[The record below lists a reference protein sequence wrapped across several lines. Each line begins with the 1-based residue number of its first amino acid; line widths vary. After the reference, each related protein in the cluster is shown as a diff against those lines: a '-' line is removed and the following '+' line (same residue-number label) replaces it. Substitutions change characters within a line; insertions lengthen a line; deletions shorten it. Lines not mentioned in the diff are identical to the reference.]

1 MKLNLP
7 RSSLRTQ
14 IALVFAG
21 LVALVAVLLSLA
33 FGEILRAHSQRAAS
47 ASLRVVATNA
57 ARMLA
62 DGLLDGSRQV
72 QVISSAESIWD
83 AGMDSREVLLLLSR
97 AQSLRPHNLWI
108 GVADTDG
115 LVRAA
120 TSNLLVGQSVKERPW
135 FAAGLEGVHVGDVH
149 SAKLLASLLA
159 PSPSGE
165 PLRFVDFAAP
175 VKSGGKTIGVVAI
188 HGSWDW
194 VRELVAN
201 LLPAF
206 AEEVQLQI
214 HIFDRNGQ
222 LIFAPGGD
230 TAALAARQRLPAPA
244 ASAADAE
251 ATPLDAT
258 VVTWED
264 GERYLTSVVRMV
276 PHTPESD
283 LGWHI
288 VAREP
293 VAIAFAQAD
302 KAVRMA
308 LTIGLVAALVATALG
323 WLAARRLSV
332 DLYALAQAA
341 RDVEAGKAGARLPQ
355 SNSSAEV
362 RTLSESFGSMTR
374 RLIAA
379 NEEMEQKVRLRTQE
393 LEAANRELDLQARSD
408 PLTGLLNRR
417 GFDSQLKLA
426 AALARRSGRP
436 LALVMVDVDHFKRVN
451 DSFGHDAGDE
461 VLKRL
466 AQTLQQRLRDSDV
479 TARLGGEEFVA
490 MLPDTDLKGALA
502 ISQQLLE
509 TVAAQIDDTVGRVT
523 ISAGVAI
530 FRGDGDDTHDLL
542 RRADEALYEAKGQGR
557 NRVCSLE

>member
-1 MKLNLP
+1 MKRHLP

-33 FGEILRAHSQRAAS
+33 FGEILRTHSQRAAS

-62 DGLLDGSRQV
+62 DGLLDGTRQV
-72 QVISSAESIWD
+72 QVISRAESIWD
-83 AGMDSREVLLLLSR
+83 AGMDSRDVLLLLSR
-97 AQSLRPHNLWI
+97 AQAQRPHNLWI

-135 FAAGLEGVHVGDVH
+135 FAAGLQGVHVGDVH
-149 SAKLLASLLA
+149 SAKMLASLLA

-175 VKSGGKTIGVVAI
+175 VKSGGKTIGVVGI

-201 LLPAF
+201 LLPTF

-214 HIFDRNGQ
+214 HIFDRTGQ

-230 TAALAARQRLPAPA
+230 TAALAARQRLPVPA
-244 ASAADAE
+244 TAGEAE
-251 ATPLDAT
+251 ATQPDAT

-276 PHTPESD
+276 PHNPESD

-293 VAIAFAQAD
+293 VAIAFAEAN

-308 LTIGLVAALVATALG
+308 LTIGLVAALVATVLG

-332 DLYALAQAA
+332 DLYALAKAA
-341 RDVEAGKAGARLPQ
+341 RDVEAGRAGARLPQ
-355 SNSSAEV
+355 SDSSDEV
-362 RTLSESFGSMTR
+362 RTLSESLGSMTR

-408 PLTGLLNRR
+408 PLTGMLNRR

-451 DSFGHDAGDE
+451 DTFGHDAGDE

-466 AQTLQQRLRDSDV
+466 AQTMQQRLRDSDV

-502 ISQQLLE
+502 ISQQLLHA
-509 TVAAQIDDTVGRVT
+509 VAAQQDDTVGRVT
-523 ISAGVAI
+523 ISAGVSI
-530 FRGDGDDTHDLL
+530 FRGDGDDTHDLM

-557 NRVCSLE
+557 NRVCSLA